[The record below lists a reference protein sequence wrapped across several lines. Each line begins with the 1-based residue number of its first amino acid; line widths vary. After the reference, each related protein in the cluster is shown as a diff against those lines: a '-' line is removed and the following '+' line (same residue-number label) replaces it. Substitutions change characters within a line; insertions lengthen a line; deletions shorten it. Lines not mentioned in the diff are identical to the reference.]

1 MISWP
6 VYEDRYDTG
15 QKIRQIRQN
24 GLCVLADISKTGQDI
39 ILKIII
45 LYYL

>member
-6 VYEDRYDTG
+6 VFEGQYNTG
-15 QKIRQIRQN
+15 QKIRQIGQN
-24 GLCVLADISKTGQDI
+24 GLYVLADISKTGQDI

-45 LYYL
+45 LYY